1 MRLKNSPLAVD
12 LKKMKRLL
20 IILSVLFALSVTAL
34 AQNDT
39 VYLQSVEV
47 TSSYI
52 SNKVSKNTMERKID
66 TAIIKRL
73 ETVSL
78 SQLLIQHSPVFIK
91 TYGPGSTASASFRGT
106 TASHTLVLWNGMQL
120 NSPTLGEVDF
130 STIPVFFTDE
140 ISLQWGSKTSA
151 NSGGL
156 GGVVN
161 IGNTQKFNDGLIL
174 DVRQTYG
181 SFNTWGSYVTLGY
194 SGKNIMARVKAYRN
208 SSDNDFTY
216 TNIATIPHQ
225 EMKQKNA
232 DFVDYGF
239 MPELQVR
246 FKNSLL
252 TLVSWNQFSHRNYP
266 QIMPN
271 VFNNTQEYAD
281 NDFSRNLLSYKY
293 YWNSGRVEVKSA
305 YFHEKQ
311 NYFLESYTSN
321 GNPVTQNNSLNKSD
335 VFRQIVDLQQDL
347 YKSWK
352 LYAKIQYDYEKVESS
367 NYSPMPELVEGGLVG
382 SVVSTGSTT
391 GCKTRSLLSFYAAV
405 DGKIYK
411 DLDLRL
417 TLRNDLV
424 CRDVTPVASQNVTP
438 VASEKMKSE
447 GFFPTATL
455 VYRLPFVKGLNF
467 NLGYSHNYRNP
478 SLNDLYWNPGG
489 NENLKSEKGKTFDLD
504 VNYFYEKDNFNVD
517 VKAGLYY
524 SKVQDWIQWVPTN
537 YRYWMPKNVS
547 EVFARGL
554 ELHFDAN
561 YKYALWSF
569 SLSGN
574 YVYSHTTDESAYAQQ
589 YGSDGKQL
597 IYIPLHHANAF
608 AEVKWKTWNLNYTFE
623 FTGERNTSMNDNE
636 FFAYQLP
643 YYMLHHISFG
653 KQLNKFRLEL
663 RVNNLTDADYQTVL
677 WRAMPGRSYEIYL
690 EFKL

>member
-1 MRLKNSPLAVD
+1 MRFRFCIVFLMFFVLKIQCLG
-12 LKKMKRLL
+12 
-20 IILSVLFALSVTAL
+20 
-34 AQNDT
+34 QYNDT
-39 VYLQSVEV
+39 IMLDIVEI
-47 TSSYI
+47 SASYT
-52 SNKVSKNTMERKID
+52 SNKTQEKTMERRID

-91 TYGPGSTASASFRGT
+91 SYGPGSTASASFRGT
-106 TASHTLVLWNGMQL
+106 TASHTLVLWNGIQL

-161 IGNTQKFNDGLIL
+161 IGNTQKFNEGLML

-194 SGKNIMARVKAYRN
+194 SGKNFMARVKAYRN

-216 TNIATIPHQ
+216 TNIAMIPHQ

-252 TLVSWNQFSHRNYP
+252 TLVSWNQFSQRNYP

-281 NDFSRNLLSYKY
+281 NDFSRNILSYKY

-305 YFHEKQ
+305 YFHEQQ

-321 GNPVTQNNSLNKSD
+321 GKPVTQNNSLNKSD

-347 YKSWK
+347 YESWK
-352 LYAKIQYDYEKVESS
+352 LYAKVQYDYEKVESS
-367 NYSPMPELVEGGLVG
+367 NYSQNSSSSP
-382 SVVSTGSTT
+382 
-391 GCKTRSLLSFYAAV
+391 KRNLLSFYAAV
-405 DGKIYK
+405 DGKICN

-417 TLRNDLV
+417 TLRNDIIG
-424 CRDVTPVASQNVTP
+424 RDVTPVAPENTV
-438 VASEKMKSE
+438 SEKMKSE

-455 VYRLPFVKGLNF
+455 VYRLPFVEGLNF

-489 NENLKSEKGKTFDLD
+489 NENLKSEKGKTFDFD
-504 VNYFYEKDNFNVD
+504 VNYFYEKDNFDFD

-547 EVFARGL
+547 EVLARGC
-554 ELHFDAN
+554 ELHVSAN
-561 YKYALWSF
+561 YKYALWNF
-569 SLSGN
+569 NISGN
-574 YVYSHTTDESAYAQQ
+574 YVYSRTTDESEYAQQ

-636 FFAYQLP
+636 FFAYRLP

>member
-1 MRLKNSPLAVD
+1 M
-12 LKKMKRLL
+12 
-20 IILSVLFALSVTAL
+20 
-34 AQNDT
+34 
-39 VYLQSVEV
+39 
-47 TSSYI
+47 SSYV
-52 SNKVSKNTMERKID
+52 SNKVSKKTMERRID

-161 IGNTQKFNDGLIL
+161 IGNTQKFNEGLML

-216 TNIATIPHQ
+216 NNIATIPHQ

-252 TLVSWNQFSHRNYP
+252 ILVSWNQFSQRNYP

-281 NDFSRNLLSYKY
+281 NDFSRNILSYKY

-305 YFHEKQ
+305 YFHEQQ

-321 GNPVTQNNSLNKSD
+321 GKPVTQNNSLNKSN

-347 YKSWK
+347 YKTWK
-352 LYAKIQYDYEKVESS
+352 LYAKIQYDGESVESS
-367 NYSPMPELVEGGLVG
+367 YYIGKKN
-382 SVVSTGSTT
+382 
-391 GCKTRSLLSFYAAV
+391 RNLLSFYAAV
-405 DGKIYK
+405 DGNICE
-411 DLDLRL
+411 DLNLRL
-417 TLRNDLV
+417 TLRNDIIG
-424 CRDVTPVASQNVTP
+424 RDVTPVASKNVAPENT
-438 VASEKMKSE
+438 VSEKMKSE

-455 VYRLPFVKGLNF
+455 IYKVPFVKGLSF
-467 NLGYSHNYRNP
+467 NAGYSHNYRNP
-478 SLNDLYWNPGG
+478 TLNDLYWNPGG
-489 NENLKSEKGKTFDLD
+489 NENLKGENGKTVDLD
-504 VNYFYEKDNFNVD
+504 INYLYEDLNFNLD
-517 VKAGLYY
+517 LRAGLYY
-524 SKVQDWIQWVPTN
+524 SKVKDWIQWVPTN

-547 EVFARGL
+547 EVLAHGL
-554 ELHFDAN
+554 ELHLNAN
-561 YKYALWSF
+561 YRYALWNF
-569 SLSGN
+569 SISGN
-574 YVYSHTTDESAYAQQ
+574 YVYSHTTDASECAHQ
-589 YGSDGKQL
+589 YDSDRKQL

-636 FFAYQLP
+636 FFAYRLP
-643 YYMLHHISFG
+643 YYMLHHISLG
-653 KQLNKFRLEL
+653 KQLNKFRLEF
-663 RVNNLTDADYQTVL
+663 RINNLTNNEYQTVL

>member
-1 MRLKNSPLAVD
+1 
-12 LKKMKRLL
+12 MKRLL
-20 IILSVLFALSVTAL
+20 IILSVFFTLGVTGL

-52 SNKVSKNTMERKID
+52 SNKVSKNTMERRID

-161 IGNTQKFNDGLIL
+161 IGNTQKFNEGLML

-181 SFNTWGSYVTLGY
+181 SFNTLGSYVTLGY
-194 SGKNIMARVKAYRN
+194 SGKNFMARVKAYRN

-239 MPELQVR
+239 MPEMQVR

-305 YFHEKQ
+305 YFHEQQ

-321 GNPVTQNNSLNKSD
+321 GNPVTQNNSLNNSD

-352 LYAKIQYDYEKVESS
+352 LYAKIQYDYESVKSS
-367 NYSPMPELVEGGLVG
+367 NYDPMPELVEGGLVG

-391 GCKTRSLLSFYAAV
+391 GCKTRNLLSFYAAV

-424 CRDVTPVASQNVTP
+424 GRDVTPVASKNDNTASEKM
-438 VASEKMKSE
+438 ASEKMKSE

-455 VYRLPFVKGLNF
+455 VYRPPFVKGLNL

-489 NENLKSEKGKTFDLD
+489 NENLKSEKGKTFDFD
-504 VNYFYEKDNFNVD
+504 VN
-517 VKAGLYY
+517 YY

-547 EVFARGL
+547 EVLARGL

-561 YKYALWSF
+561 YRYALWNF

-574 YVYSHTTDESAYAQQ
+574 YVYSHTTDESEYAQQ

-608 AEVKWKTWNLNYTFE
+608 AEVKWKTWNLNYTLE

-663 RVNNLTDADYQTVL
+663 RVNNLTDDDYQTVL

>member
-1 MRLKNSPLAVD
+1 
-12 LKKMKRLL
+12 MKRLL
-20 IILSVLFALSVTAL
+20 IILSILFALSVTAL

-39 VYLQSVEV
+39 IYLQSVEV
-47 TSSYI
+47 MSSYV
-52 SNKVSKNTMERKID
+52 SNKVSKETMERKID

-73 ETVSL
+73 KTVSL

-106 TASHTLVLWNGMQL
+106 TASHTLVLWNGIQL

-140 ISLQWGSKTSA
+140 VSLQWGSKTSA

-161 IGNTQKFNDGLIL
+161 VANKQKFNEGLIL

-181 SFNTWGSYVTLGY
+181 SFNTWGSYLTLGY
-194 SGKNIMARVKAYRN
+194 SAKNIIVRLKAYRN

-239 MPELQVR
+239 MPEMQVR

-252 TLVSWNQFSHRNYP
+252 SLVSWNQFSHRNYP

-271 VFNNTQEYAD
+271 VFNNTKEYAD
-281 NDFSRNLLSYKY
+281 TDFSRNVISYKY

-305 YFHEKQ
+305 HFYEVQ
-311 NYFLESYTSN
+311 DYFLESYTSN
-321 GNPVTQNNSLNKSD
+321 GKPVTQNNSLNKSN

-347 YKSWK
+347 YKTWK
-352 LYAKIQYDYEKVESS
+352 LYAKIQYDGESVESS
-367 NYSPMPELVEGGLVG
+367 YYIGKKN
-382 SVVSTGSTT
+382 
-391 GCKTRSLLSFYAAV
+391 RNLLSFYAAV
-405 DGKIYK
+405 DGNICE
-411 DLDLRL
+411 DLNLRL
-417 TLRNDLV
+417 TLRNDIIG
-424 CRDVTPVASQNVTP
+424 RDVTPVASKNVAPENT
-438 VASEKMKSE
+438 VSEKMKSE

-455 VYRLPFVKGLNF
+455 IYKVPFVKGLSF
-467 NLGYSHNYRNP
+467 NAGYSHNYRNP
-478 SLNDLYWNPGG
+478 TLNDLYWNPGG
-489 NENLKSEKGKTFDLD
+489 NENLKGENGKTVDLD
-504 VNYFYEKDNFNVD
+504 INYLYEDLNFNLD
-517 VKAGLYY
+517 LRAGLYY
-524 SKVQDWIQWVPTN
+524 SKVKDWIQWVPTN

-547 EVFARGL
+547 EVLAHGL
-554 ELHFDAN
+554 ELHLNAN
-561 YKYALWSF
+561 YRYALWNF
-569 SLSGN
+569 SISGN
-574 YVYSHTTDESAYAQQ
+574 YVYSHTTDASECAHQ
-589 YGSDGKQL
+589 YDSDRKQL

-636 FFAYQLP
+636 FFAYRLP
-643 YYMLHHISFG
+643 YYMLHHISLG
-653 KQLNKFRLEL
+653 KQLNKFRLEF
-663 RVNNLTDADYQTVL
+663 RINNLTNNEYQTVL